1 MLSTTHYW
9 SSIHVDKPGRAPARQ
24 ASVIKTW
31 LNRSGVHRPL
41 FISIECPQMEMK
53 RAQRFLGIFAP
64 YTHRVK
70 YLRFAGLAVNCNI
83 LLKEPFPILETL
95 DLYHISKFF
104 KDAYSTDN
112 LAASWG
118 EVSFRDGRA
127 SNDIHIPKNA
137 FQLKRILLSRLDH
150 NSNLSGFVSLIH
162 LHARWENITRLE
174 WVPIQSFS
182 DIPLVFQRCSFLK
195 ECLCVTSLVSRF
207 GNPPNTI
214 IRHDHLQLLIIHLRN
229 TFSEKLLGCVTLPQL
244 THLELHGQGP
254 HFTRTVLNG
263 FFQRSRS
270 SEKLASLKIYY
281 QFVVAIADVD
291 GKFMWLAQA
300 LNRLTEF
307 FVGFRREG
315 VEYNLISEVVRDVI
329 NARLLV

>member
-64 YTHRVK
+64 YTCRVK

-127 SNDIHIPKNA
+127 SNDIHIPENG

-150 NSNLSGFVSLIH
+150 NANLSGFVSLIH

-214 IRHDHLQLLIIHLRN
+214 IQHDHLQLLIIHQLSRDN
-229 TFSEKLLGCVTLPQL
+229 RPAPLLDGLTLPQL
-244 THLELHGQGP
+244 THLEIHRALGP
-254 HFTRTVLNG
+254 QIPPYFLND

-270 SEKLASLKIYY
+270 SEKLVSLKFYSDHI
-281 QFVVAIADVD
+281 FSS
-291 GKFMWLAQA
+291 A
-300 LNRLTEF
+300 LRL
-307 FVGFRREG
+307 
-315 VEYNLISEVVRDVI
+315 
-329 NARLLV
+329 

>member
-24 ASVIKTW
+24 ASVIETW

-95 DLYHISKFF
+95 EFSHIFKFF
-104 KDAYSTDN
+104 KDAYSTDS

-118 EVSFRDGRA
+118 GVPFHDSRA
-127 SNDIHIPKNA
+127 SNDIHIPENA
-137 FQLKRILLSRLDH
+137 FQLKRILFLKLRPHQRRIRSI
-150 NSNLSGFVSLIH
+150 SLIH

-214 IRHDHLQLLIIHLRN
+214 IQHDHLQLLIIHQLSRDN
-229 TFSEKLLGCVTLPQL
+229 RPAPLLDGLTLPQL
-244 THLELHGQGP
+244 THLEIHRALGP
-254 HFTRTVLNG
+254 QIPPYFLND

-270 SEKLASLKIYY
+270 SEKLVSLKFYSDHI
-281 QFVVAIADVD
+281 FSS
-291 GKFMWLAQA
+291 A
-300 LNRLTEF
+300 LRL
-307 FVGFRREG
+307 
-315 VEYNLISEVVRDVI
+315 
-329 NARLLV
+329 